1 MYRDFDDDEIVF
13 ADEDP
18 AEIAVT
24 ENKGWKLLIVDDE
37 EIVHHSTRIALDHYT
52 FEDRSLSFLSA
63 RSGREACEILEQH
76 RDIAIVLL
84 DVVMESDD
92 AGLKVAQYI
101 RETLGNQMTQ
111 IVLRTGQPGTAPEK
125 RVISQYDINDYREK
139 TELTEVR
146 LFTTVTTALR
156 GYRNLLRIEKNRKG
170 LELIIA
176 STGHLFAD
184 QRLRNFAAGVL
195 TQLQSVLKLDDDS
208 LLMQTSGF
216 AASGDRGRFHV
227 LAATGDFGD
236 YIDQPLENVASTQIR
251 EGIEEVLRKKESIF
265 TPDAYIGYFCTENG
279 SVNLLYL
286 HGCSGLDRLERDLIR
301 IFSTKIAIAYD
312 KIFLTQEIQDTQREV
327 IETLGSIVESRSNET
342 ANHVRRVAEVTAL
355 LAQKTG
361 LGEREVNLLK
371 QASFMHDVGK
381 IGIPDAVLNK
391 PGILTDEEHDMVKQH
406 TTLGHAILKNSRREI
421 MQTAALVALQH
432 HERWDGKG
440 YPQGL
445 AGEDI
450 HLYGRI
456 TALADVFDSLINNRI
471 YRDGLPLSEVFSTLE
486 QGRGTQFDPHLTDL
500 FLRHFD
506 EFVKLN
512 DLWAD

>member
-1 MYRDFDDDEIVF
+1 MRVDFDEDEILF

-18 AEIAVT
+18 VESAEPV
-24 ENKGWKLLIVDDE
+24 NNGWKLLIVDDE

-52 FEDRSLSFLSA
+52 FEERSLTFLSA
-63 RSGREACEILEQH
+63 YSGREACKILEEHQ
-76 RDIAIVLL
+76 DIAIVLL

-92 AGLKVAQYI
+92 AGLKVARHI
-101 RETLGNQMTQ
+101 REKLGNQMMQ

-125 RVISQYDINDYREK
+125 KVISQFDINDYREK

-146 LFTTVTTALR
+146 LFTTITTALR

-208 LLMQTSGF
+208 LFMQRSGF

-227 LAATGDFGD
+227 LAATGDFDG
-236 YIDQPLENVASTQIR
+236 YIDQPLESVASGQIR
-251 EGIEEVLRKKESIF
+251 EGIAEALRRRESIF
-265 TPDAYIGYFCTENG
+265 TQDAYIGYFCTENG

-301 IFSTKIAIAYD
+301 TFSSNIAIAYD
-312 KIFLTQEIQDTQREV
+312 KIFLTQEIQETQREV

-342 ANHVRRVAEVTAL
+342 ANHVRRVAAFTEL
-355 LAQKTG
+355 LARHVG
-361 LGEREVNLLK
+361 LGKREVNLLK

-381 IGIPDAVLNK
+381 IGISDAVLNK
-391 PGILTDEEHDMVKQH
+391 PGILTDEEHDLVKQH

-421 MQTAALVALQH
+421 MQTAAIVALQH

-456 TALADVFDSLINNRI
+456 TALADVFDALINKRV
-471 YRDGLPLSEVFSTLE
+471 YRDALPLPEVASILE
-486 QGRGTQFDPHLTDL
+486 QGRGTQFDPCLADL
-500 FLRHFD
+500 FLSHLD

-512 DLWAD
+512 NLWAD